1 MSLYCCFKRINDSF
15 FPYAATSFFQKICWQ
30 KHGDGEFW
38 CHMIIALSCLTI
50 AATLSTI
57 TKENCNAIT
66 EVTGSNLVDVA
77 ETVSVELSPLLNHQF
92 KLAPNFFLL
101 VVFAILNW
109 LSSSVSRRRMNLC
122 LCGIVN
128 RKNGWMVSYPEK
140 LIF

>member
-1 MSLYCCFKRINDSF
+1 MPYDHSVELPDYCS
-15 FPYAATSFFQKICWQ
+15 YLE
-30 KHGDGEFW
+30 HYY
-38 CHMIIALSCLTI
+38 
-50 AATLSTI
+50 
-57 TKENCNAIT
+57 KENCNAIT

-92 KLAPNFFLL
+92 KLAPNFCLL

-128 RKNGWMVSYPEK
+128 RKNGRMVSYPEK
-140 LIF
+140 FIF

>member
-1 MSLYCCFKRINDSF
+1 MILFSLCCYFFRSKDLLAEAWGWGILVPYDHSVELPDYCS
-15 FPYAATSFFQKICWQ
+15 YLE
-30 KHGDGEFW
+30 HYY
-38 CHMIIALSCLTI
+38 
-50 AATLSTI
+50 
-57 TKENCNAIT
+57 KENCNAIT